1 MPAVGM
7 CLFRLA
13 GGDRTWRPTLVVC
26 SKYVKACSEATSG
39 LQSAPFA
46 PMPQPSRLPQNDPW
60 ARSGRPMRKCSAP
73 CWVQQG
79 FLGTRSKSVSRW
91 RAPRT
96 RRVSTRSS
104 SNQQFSAVILASV
117 RGMSCRALGAGPT
130 SLVGQAIRGNIA
142 YYRFSEVAVVV
153 PGDTS
158 NASDDFLSAGGRL
171 NSRNPKVDS
180 DPRSPARRAHK
191 EIVS

>member
-1 MPAVGM
+1 M
-7 CLFRLA
+7 
-13 GGDRTWRPTLVVC
+13 WHPTLIVC
-26 SKYVKACSEATSG
+26 SKYVKARSGATSG

-46 PMPQPSRLPQNDPW
+46 PTPQPGRLIATKAIYQKPTQTPQNDPW
-60 ARSGRPMRKCSAP
+60 ARSGCPTRRCSAP
-73 CWVQQG
+73 CWVQQA
-79 FLGTRSKSVSRW
+79 FLGSRSKSVSRW

-158 NASDDFLSAGGRL
+158 GASDDFLSAGGRL